1 MAGRAMA
8 GRFSVIQGGLCEAE
22 APAAP
27 SATAGWRVD
36 LHRPGGVDD
45 GAVAAWRALMV
56 RGAVDD
62 PLRDPDHLLPLAR
75 HRPAGRRVALAL
87 AWSRDAA
94 GPETLRGVVPLAM
107 PHPVWGGHAEL
118 WRPAGTA
125 GTAGL
130 ALIDGTAADAV
141 GTALRARLRAL
152 RRPAGL
158 SGSLEAVAAP
168 APGRLTLVASRPA
181 RRAIPADSLVGVRPD
196 GWRPPADAEAET
208 VSEPEAI
215 RDAVESFLALDARTA
230 KAPIVADPSEAS
242 LVRVVTRLF
251 ARRRACRVE
260 VFRRAGEIVAGTLH
274 LGIGP
279 ASVAWRRA
287 RA

>member
-1 MAGRAMA
+1 MA
-8 GRFSVIQGGLCEAE
+8 GRFSVIQGGLCEAD

-27 SATAGWRVD
+27 SAAATWRVD
-36 LHRPGGVDD
+36 LHRPGAVDD
-45 GAVAAWRALMV
+45 GTVAAWRALMV
-56 RGAVDD
+56 RGAVND

-107 PHPVWGGHAEL
+107 PHPVWGGKAKL
-118 WRPAGTA
+118 WQPA

-130 ALIDGTAADAV
+130 ALIDGTATDAV

-181 RRAIPADSLVGVRPD
+181 PRAIPSDCLVGIRPD
-196 GWRPPADAEAET
+196 GWEPPADAAFEA
-208 VSEPEAI
+208 VSEPAAI

-251 ARRRACRVE
+251 ARRGACRVAF
-260 VFRRAGEIVAGTLH
+260 FRRAGEVVAGTLH
-274 LGIGP
+274 LGVGP
-279 ASVAWRRA
+279 AAVAWRRA